1 MLDVVFWWCAVV
13 AFSGSAALVTL
24 ALLVRRSLKSQPTGI
39 QLTWEEPVAVRH
51 FGRA

>member
-13 AFSGSAALVTL
+13 AFAGSAALVGL
-24 ALLVRRSLKSQPTGI
+24 ALLVGRSLKSQPTGI
-39 QLTWEEPVAVRH
+39 QLTRGEPLAVRH

>member
-13 AFSGSAALVTL
+13 AFAGSAALIGL
-24 ALLVRRSLKSQPTGI
+24 ALLAGRSLKSQPTGI
-39 QLTWEEPVAVRH
+39 QLTWEEPVPTRY